1 MNTEQININSIVDE
15 AKFTPFHWG
24 VLIWCLMIIIFD
36 GYDLVIYGV
45 ALPLLMQEWA
55 LSAVQAGLLASTA
68 LFGMMFGAMSFGT
81 LSDKLG
87 RKKTIMICV
96 AIFSGFTFLGAFAS
110 APVEF
115 GILRFLAGLGIG
127 GVMPNVVAL
136 MTEYAPKRSRST
148 LVALMFSGY
157 AIGGMA
163 SALLGAWLVADYGW
177 KIMFYL
183 AGIPFL
189 ALPLIW
195 KFLPESLMFL
205 TKKGQT
211 GQVRSIVQ
219 KIAPEQPIS
228 AQTQFKLNEP
238 VAGDEAPLKALFQ
251 QGRTFSTAMFWV
263 AFFMCLLMV
272 YALGSWLP
280 KLMIQAGYSL
290 GASMLFLF
298 ALNIGG
304 MAGAIGGGV
313 LADKFH
319 LKPVLSIM
327 FTVGAIALVLL
338 GFNSPQFVLYSL
350 IAVAGAAT
358 IGSQILLYTFVAQFY
373 PAAVRSTGMGWASG
387 IGRIGAIVGPV
398 LTGALLTLELPH
410 QMNFLAIAIP
420 GAIAAIAVC
429 MVNLKASVEG
439 AKAHQAPIE
448 KSDAMEKTLS

>member
-1 MNTEQININSIVDE
+1 MNTNPVNINTVVDE
-15 AKFTPFHWG
+15 AKFTPFHWS
-24 VLIWCLMIIIFD
+24 VLIWCLLIIIFD

-45 ALPLLMQEWA
+45 ALPLLMQEWG

-110 APVEF
+110 NPIEF

-136 MTEYAPKRSRST
+136 MTEYAPKRIRST
-148 LVALMFSGY
+148 LVAVMFSGY
-157 AIGGMA
+157 AIGGMT
-163 SALLGAWLVADYGW
+163 SALLGAWLVTDYGW
-177 KIMFYL
+177 KIMFYI
-183 AGIPFL
+183 AIIPFL
-189 ALPLIW
+189 ALPILW

-205 TKKGQT
+205 TKKGET
-211 GQVRSIVQ
+211 EKVREIVQ
-219 KIAPEQPIS
+219 KIAPEQAIQPD
-228 AQTQFKLNEP
+228 TTFKLNES
-238 VAGDEAPLKALFQ
+238 VAGDDAPLKALFQ
-251 QGRTFSTAMFWV
+251 QGRTFSTMMFWV

-290 GASMLFLF
+290 GASMIFLF

-304 MAGAIGGGV
+304 MVGAIGGGA
-313 LADKFH
+313 LADRFH
-319 LKPVLSIM
+319 LKPVLTTM
-327 FTVGAIALVLL
+327 FTVGAIALILL
-338 GFNSPQFVLYSL
+338 GFNSPQMVLYGL
-350 IAVAGAAT
+350 IAIAGAAT

-373 PAAVRSTGMGWASG
+373 PTAVRSTGMGWASG

-398 LTGALLTLELPH
+398 LTGALLTFELPH
-410 QMNFLAIAIP
+410 QMNFLVIAIP
-420 GAIAAIAVC
+420 GVIAALAVF
-429 MVNLKASVEG
+429 MVNLKVSVDG
-439 AKAHQAPIE
+439 
-448 KSDAMEKTLS
+448 EKTKSKQVFDAVKSTAN